1 MEFIDAKG
9 VVECLYHDTFCVFS
23 KKGSENMVLSNA
35 YNYINVLDK
44 AADAS
49 WTRND
54 VLANNIANADTPGYK
69 RKDVQFESYLADAVA
84 GTDSLDATVTDLDL
98 DTLNATT
105 YTEQAGL
112 SYRMDENNVDIT
124 TENVEL
130 AKNQMKYYTLM
141 NSINQEFSRLKSA
154 LRTS

>member
-1 MEFIDAKG
+1 MR
-9 VVECLYHDTFCVFS
+9 FS
-23 KKGSENMVLSNA
+23 KRGSENMVLSNA
-35 YNYINVLDK
+35 YNYINVLDR

-54 VLANNIANADTPGYK
+54 VLSNNIANADTPGYK
-69 RKDVQFESYLADAVA
+69 RKDVQFETYLSNAVA
-84 GTDSLDATVTDLDL
+84 GTDSLDERIANLDL
-98 DTLNATT
+98 NELNATT

-112 SYRMDENNVDIT
+112 SYRMDENDVDIT

-130 AKNQMKYYTLM
+130 AKNQLKYYTLM

-154 LRTS
+154 LKTS

>member
-1 MEFIDAKG
+1 
-9 VVECLYHDTFCVFS
+9 
-23 KKGSENMVLSNA
+23 MVLSNA

-69 RKDVQFESYLADAVA
+69 RN
-84 GTDSLDATVTDLDL
+84 ATVY
-98 DTLNATT
+98 N
-105 YTEQAGL
+105 EQPGL
-112 SYRMDENNVDIT
+112 SYRSDGNNVDVS

-130 AKNQMKYYTLM
+130 AKNQIKYYTLM
-141 NSINQEFSRLKSA
+141 NSISQEFSRMKSA
-154 LRTS
+154 LKTS

>member
-1 MEFIDAKG
+1 MEFVNAKG
-9 VVECLYHDTFCVFS
+9 IVVIIISFAFLQERSDRV
-23 KKGSENMVLSNA
+23 VLSNA

-69 RKDVQFESYLADAVA
+69 RKDVQFETYLSNAVA
-84 GTDSLDATVTDLDL
+84 GTDSLDATVAQLDL
-98 DTLNATT
+98 NELNATT
-105 YTEQAGL
+105 YTEQVGL
-112 SYRMDENNVDIT
+112 SYRMDDNNVDIT

-130 AKNQMKYYTLM
+130 AKNQIRYYTLM